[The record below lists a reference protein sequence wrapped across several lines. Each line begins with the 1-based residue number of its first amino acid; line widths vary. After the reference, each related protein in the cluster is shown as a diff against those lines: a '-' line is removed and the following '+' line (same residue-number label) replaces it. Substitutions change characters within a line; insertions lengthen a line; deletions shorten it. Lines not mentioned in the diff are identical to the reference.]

1 MIDTSL
7 VTLEIRGHIAYVTL
21 SRPEKHN
28 GLNMEMIQAIIS
40 TASRIRRDRRI
51 RCVIISGQGESF
63 CAGLDFKALTES
75 KTMAPRLF
83 LKWPWKKANAAQH
96 VNQCWRDLPV
106 PVISVIH
113 GNCFGAAMQLILAT
127 DYRIARPDANLS
139 IMEIKWG
146 LIPDMSGAATL
157 SRLTSVDVAQELT
170 WTGRQ
175 FSGTEAKALS
185 LVSRLSDD
193 PMAEAESLANSIAD
207 QSPDAISAAKVLFNK
222 TWQAGT
228 WKALFWERWIQAR
241 ILFRKNNRIALKN
254 GFRAADEKIPY
265 RDRRSFR

>member
-1 MIDTSL
+1 MTDTST
-7 VTLEIRGHIAYVTL
+7 VTLDVRDQIAYVTL
-21 SRPEKHN
+21 CRPEKHN
-28 GLNMEMIQAIIS
+28 GLNMAMIEAIIA
-40 TASRIRRDRRI
+40 TATRIRRDRRI
-51 RCVIISGQGESF
+51 RCVILSGQGESF
-63 CAGLDFKALTES
+63 CAGLDFKALTAS

-83 LKWPWKKANAAQH
+83 LKWPWKKANAAQQ

-175 FSGTEAKALS
+175 FSGAEAKELG
-185 LVSRLSDD
+185 LVSRVSDD
-193 PMAEAESLANSIAD
+193 PMAEAESLAHTIVR
-207 QSPDAISAAKVLFNK
+207 QSPDAISAAKVLFNR

-228 WKALFWERWIQAR
+228 RRALFWERWVQAR
-241 ILFRKNNRIALKN
+241 IIFRKNNRIALKN
-254 GFRAADEKIPY
+254 GFRDANDRKPY
-265 RDRRSFR
+265 QDRQSFR